1 MNHFFSNKKLI
12 GLLVG
17 VIGIVTLYT
26 VSSRYAPTVVTKGIN
41 DVLALPAR
49 ALSTPGNLLRD
60 FVDSVNALTN
70 TYEENQSLKRKIE
83 TTYELE
89 AQVAN
94 LKKDNEKMKD
104 QLDVVDGLNDYS
116 LINASVIG
124 RNPDSWLEQVIIN
137 KGSQN
142 GVEMD
147 MSVMSGNGLIGRV
160 TEVNLTTSKITLLTS
175 SDTANTRI
183 AAMIQSDDK
192 VVYGTISNDPS
203 HNQQL
208 IMTQIDQDGDIKEGD
223 QVVTSGLG
231 GISPR
236 SLLIGSIESV
246 KMDQYGLFKEA
257 TIKQSADTNDIRYVT
272 LVKRSSESEESE

>member
-89 AQVAN
+89 AQVAD

-160 TEVNLTTSKITLLTS
+160 TEVNLTTSKITLLTG

-208 IMTQIDQDGDIKEGD
+208 IMTQIDQDADIKEGD

-246 KMDQYGLFKEA
+246 KMDQYGLFKEV

>member
-89 AQVAN
+89 AQVAD

-208 IMTQIDQDGDIKEGD
+208 IMAQIDQDADIKEGD

>member
-89 AQVAN
+89 AQVAD

-208 IMTQIDQDGDIKEGD
+208 IMTQIDQDADIKEGD

-246 KMDQYGLFKEA
+246 KMDQYGLFKEV